1 MEEEGEELSFFFRR
15 CLLVEDFFFGPVDED
30 VPGFFVHAVFTGKD
44 GAHLL
49 VGVVGIGLEKK
60 GDLVLLRFF
69 QLPPAGG
76 AEGVLR
82 RAEAAAYKVLVVTL
96 DSAIKLPSPR
106 AERAGFR
113 MPDDV
118 QAAGI
123 AAP

>member
-69 QLPPAGG
+69 SFRRQAGQRGSSGGQRLPQ
-76 AEGVLR
+76 
-82 RAEAAAYKVLVVTL
+82 RAQ
-96 DSAIKLPSPR
+96 
-106 AERAGFR
+106 GW
-113 MPDDV
+113 
-118 QAAGI
+118 
-123 AAP
+123 